1 MDKMKECAAL
11 HERFNKF
18 HGKRWRFDYAVIRGS
33 SYTTEHTRVWKY
45 LLAHGIDHKDI
56 AEYVHVSPQ
65 TVKSRLLKDDDI
77 HIPRNKLL
85 KQKLAAQ
92 LKEEYIEWETTTGLM
107 ESDDLIHEADTYCP
121 WNQVDWLLLQEEYQ
135 S

>member
-1 MDKMKECAAL
+1 MKECAAL

-65 TVKSRLLKDDDI
+65 TVKNRLLQDDDI
-77 HIPRNKLL
+77 HIPRGKLQ
-85 KQKLAAQ
+85 KQRLAAE
-92 LKEEYIEWETTTGLM
+92 LKKEYVEWE
-107 ESDDLIHEADTYCP
+107 
-121 WNQVDWLLLQEEYQ
+121 Q
-135 S
+135 SENPLSATDKEMSPKNIVWSVGSGNVKNY

>member
-1 MDKMKECAAL
+1 MDRMKECAAL
-11 HERFNKF
+11 HERFKKF
-18 HGKRWRFDYAVIRGS
+18 HWKRWKSDYATVPGS
-33 SYTTEHTRVWKY
+33 SYTTEHTRVWRY

-56 AEYVHVSPQ
+56 AEYAYVSPQ

-92 LKEEYIEWETTTGLM
+92 LKEEYIEWEMTTGLM
-107 ESDDLIHEADTYCP
+107 ESDDLIEQADDHSP
-121 WNQVDWLLLQEEYQ
+121 WTLDDYY
-135 S
+135 SS